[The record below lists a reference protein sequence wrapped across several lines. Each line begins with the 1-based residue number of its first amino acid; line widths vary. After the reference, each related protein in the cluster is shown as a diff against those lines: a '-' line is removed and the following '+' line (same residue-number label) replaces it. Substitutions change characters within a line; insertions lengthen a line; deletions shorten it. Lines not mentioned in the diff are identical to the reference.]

1 MSDYILRV
9 TAFDGMIRA
18 FFATSQDCVQTACD
32 KHHTTPVATATLGRL
47 LTAGAMMGLMLKG
60 EKDKLTLELKGDGP
74 GGKVLVTADNQ
85 GKVKG
90 FITYPEANV
99 PNKPNGKLNVS
110 ALVGKGTLNVIRD
123 MPFGQPY
130 HGMVE
135 IVSGEIAEDLTYYF
149 AQSEQVPSAVSL
161 GVLVAGTKVWH
172 AGGFILQLMPGASE
186 EATKLLEDKLQG
198 LDSLTTL
205 YSKVESPESLAE
217 FFFGE
222 VGYTINDKIPLSFHC
237 DCSREK
243 VESVLIAL
251 GRRELEALLE
261 EDGKADLH
269 CHFCNS
275 NYHFSEEELKCLL
288 KALD

>member
-47 LTAGAMMGLMLKG
+47 LTAGAIMGLMLKG

-90 FITYPEANV
+90 FIAYPKANV
-99 PNKPNGKLNVS
+99 ANKPNGKLNVS

-123 MPFGQPY
+123 MPFGHPY

-149 AQSEQVPSAVSL
+149 AQSDQVPSAVSL

-205 YSKVESPESLAE
+205 YSKGESPESLAE

>member
-90 FITYPEANV
+90 FIAYPKANV
-99 PNKPNGKLNVS
+99 ANKPNGKLNVS

-172 AGGFILQLMPGASE
+172 AGGFIL
-186 EATKLLEDKLQG
+186 KLLEDKLQG

-205 YSKVESPESLAE
+205 YSKGESPESLAE

>member
-1 MSDYILRV
+1 
-9 TAFDGMIRA
+9 
-18 FFATSQDCVQTACD
+18 
-32 KHHTTPVATATLGRL
+32 
-47 LTAGAMMGLMLKG
+47 MMGLMLKG

-90 FITYPEANV
+90 FIAYPEANV
-99 PNKPNGKLNVS
+99 ANKPNGKLNVS

-205 YSKVESPESLAE
+205 YSKGESPESLAE

-222 VGYTINDKIPLSFHC
+222 VGYTINDKIPLSSHC